1 MIEEFAEKFAI
12 KELCEAMGVSRSGYY
27 EWKNPALSKRERENK
42 EIDKAIEEL
51 HQEHRQRLGSPRMT
65 HHLREKGIRCGRHRV
80 ARLMRAKGVR
90 ARRKKPFRPKT
101 TTPGKKAFANLLRD
115 INCID
120 KPNQVWVSD
129 ITYVPTLEGDLY
141 LATVLDLFSRKI
153 VGWKLADTM
162 EATLVEE
169 AIKRA
174 VRRENPE
181 NGIYFHSDRGVQYSS
196 AQVRRTLRVI
206 GARQSMS
213 GKGNC
218 YDNAF
223 AESFFSTLKA
233 ECFPSKLVFTTKQE
247 AKLAIFEY
255 IEGYYNNHR
264 LHSSLGYTTP
274 EEFQERYKNIVA
286 KNRQQSRD
294 TSAD

>member
-1 MIEEFAEKFAI
+1 MIEELAGRFTI

-27 EWKNPALSKRERENK
+27 EWKNPELSDRERENK
-42 EIDKAIEEL
+42 EIEKAIEGL
-51 HQEHRQRLGSPRMT
+51 HEEHRQRLGSPRMT
-65 HHLREKGIRCGRHRV
+65 HHLRRKGINCGRKRV
-80 ARLMRAKGVR
+80 ARLMQAKGIR

-101 TTPGKKAFANLLRD
+101 TSPGKKAFANLLKG
-115 INCID
+115 IKSID

-129 ITYVPTLEGDLY
+129 ITYVSTLEGDLY
-141 LATVLDLFSRKI
+141 LATVLDLYSRKI
-153 VGWKLADTM
+153 TGWKLGETM
-162 EATLVEE
+162 ESTLVEE

-196 AQVRRTLRVI
+196 AQVRRMLMVI

-233 ECFPSKLVFTTKQE
+233 ECFPSNLLFTTKQE

-255 IEGYYNNHR
+255 LEGYYNNHR
-264 LHSSLGYTTP
+264 LHSSLGYITP
-274 EEFQERYKNIVA
+274 KQFEERYKNIVA
-286 KNRQQSRD
+286 KSK
-294 TSAD
+294 